1 MRYHLRLNRILMTR
15 HPGAAKPLDRAN
27 GRFPGT
33 IQKRP
38 QIGLMAELAI
48 STARRA
54 EMVMRHGGRI

>member
-1 MRYHLRLNRILMTR
+1 MTR